1 MANQERINWIQLSG
15 VEGPIRPGFI
25 LATSEIGNFS
35 IVSNSAGGTA
45 AK

>member
-1 MANQERINWIQLSG
+1 MANQERINWIQLDG

-35 IVSNSAGGTA
+35 IV
-45 AK
+45 